1 MYQSKKPA
9 QSLLKRILF
18 LFIFSSMLFN
28 YGNAQRPK
36 AGGGGGKKPA
46 NINKPSGGGRP
57 NNVSKPSGIGGGGNN
72 RKPDR
77 GVGDRNGGNRNAAD
91 KIGGDRNNVSNS
103 GNRNINAGNKNNVG
117 NKVNI
122 DNSKKNVNI
131 NVDNSKN
138 IRVNNSHNRNTVVRR
153 GNNYRPYARPPY
165 RYGGYRY
172 NCYRPYFYHP
182 YRPFVW
188 GPRWHPWGFF
198 VATLATTAIILSVQN
213 DMDIPANNDLVA
225 APVFDNSY
233 YPGRETTMPV
243 TAAVFNMDNQYY
255 NDNKAGQAFSVNKDQ
270 YYYDDGVY
278 YTKADGGY
286 TVVPA
291 PVGATIKT
299 LPSGYE
305 TVKIDETTT
314 NYYYGGAFYEKS
326 TGGYTVVPPTAG
338 AVVANISEGGEEV
351 KMGDVTYVKIGETYF
366 QPIKEDGKDVYEVA
380 DVEEDK

>member
-1 MYQSKKPA
+1 MYQSKKTS
-9 QSLLKRILF
+9 QSLLKQVLF
-18 LFIFSSMLFN
+18 LFIFSAMLFN

-36 AGGGGGKKPA
+36 AGGGGGGKKPG
-46 NINKPSGGGRP
+46 NISKPSGGGGRP
-57 NNVSKPSGIGGGGNN
+57 ASVSKPSGIGGGGN
-72 RKPDR
+72 DR
-77 GVGDRNGGNRNAAD
+77 GIGDRNGGG

-103 GNRNINAGNKNNVG
+103 GNRNINAGNKNNIG

-138 IRVNNSHNRNTVVRR
+138 VRFNNSHNRNTVVRR
-153 GNNYRPYARPPY
+153 GNNFRPYARPPY
-165 RYGGYRY
+165 RYGGFRY
-172 NCYRPYFYHP
+172 NCYHPYFYHP
-182 YRPFVW
+182 FRPFVW

-213 DMDIPANNDLVA
+213 DMDIPANSDVA
-225 APVFDNSY
+225 ITPVADNSY
-233 YPGRETTMPV
+233 YPGMIENAFPV
-243 TAAVFNMDNQYY
+243 TTAAFIENQDY
-255 NDNKAGQAFSVNKDQ
+255 NNGQKEYAVSESKDQ
-270 YYYDDGVY
+270 YYYDEGVY

-305 TVKIDETTT
+305 TVKVDETTT
-314 NYYYGGAFYEKS
+314 NYYYGGVFYEKS
-326 TGGYTVVPPTAG
+326 AGGYTVVPPTAG
-338 AVVANISEGGEEV
+338 AIVENVSEGAEEV
-351 KMGDVTYVKIGETYF
+351 KIGDVTYVKIGETYF
-366 QPIKEDGKDVYEVA
+366 QPMQQDGKNVYEVA